1 MKSTVNGSLRKA
13 SGSRHCLLT
22 LKAAHD
28 AMQEPESNELHKAK
42 PDDRIHF
49 GQLAAYG
56 AGGIIP
62 IALFNIAG
70 ILIGLMGNI
79 SLGLS
84 AFWLGV
90 ILIIPRLWDAL
101 SDPIIGHLSDNTRT
115 RWGRR
120 RPYLLIGG
128 VLVAVFF
135 VVLWWIPK
143 GDRARLWFAT
153 ETGFQAF
160 QLVYILV
167 SLLLFF
173 TACNIFEIPHG
184 ALGMEL
190 TADYHE
196 RTRLFSAKS
205 FVGNLFAMSTPWLFA
220 LANLDRFKGAGNEA
234 DGMRYVSM
242 MVAALLVPLAFW
254 WSFQLREPGFVK
266 AAKHEK
272 TPFWKDMKRT
282 ASNRNFRRL
291 TITIFTLAMGFNFVQ
306 LLGSY
311 IPIFYVFGGDKVA
324 GAYLLGINGTIWAI
338 TGLLAVFPLNW
349 ISPKWGKRNTLAMS
363 ILLMCLAQLSKIVC
377 YNPHLPYLIIIPTIL
392 LSAGM
397 LFFFTLGSS
406 MVGDICDEDEL
417 ATGYR
422 AEGSYYSIFWWL
434 IKMGTAFASFVAGAL
449 IVLTAFDEI
458 QVTKVDSLQGTI
470 RGIRSEIQ
478 AWGGAQALAG
488 SPSELLTKTKR
499 QVARALDEARKYA
512 SHLEIESAKQ
522 SKPSE
527 PTAAQYENRKHD
539 RLWDALSAAKTTVGG
554 LEQLKQQLANLASQ
568 AQDTQAKATAAE
580 AIPLTLK
587 IKLEKARMDS
597 SQLMAH
603 LEAQSRGQRSSLKH
617 YQELLRHM
625 TQVNDRIAGLQA
637 ASSLDVLDQELAAI
651 AKDIV
656 PLTKQTPYTLL
667 MMRVVEIGLPVVLS
681 IVSLFVLLRYSLTE
695 ERSREIKDLLKQRS
709 EARLKEAGDA
719 PGEAAA

>member
-1 MKSTVNGSLRKA
+1 MIE
-13 SGSRHCLLT
+13 
-22 LKAAHD
+22 
-28 AMQEPESNELHKAK
+28 QEITAVHRTKLE
-42 PDDRIHF
+42 DRIPF
-49 GQLAAYG
+49 SQLAAYG

-70 ILIGLMGNI
+70 ILVGLMGNI

-128 VLVAVFF
+128 ILVAVFF
-135 VVLWWIPK
+135 VVMWWIPK
-143 GDRARLWFAT
+143 GDRVRVWFPS

-160 QLVYILV
+160 QLVYILF

-184 ALGMEL
+184 ALGMEM
-190 TADYHE
+190 TTDYHE

-220 LANLDRFKGAGNEA
+220 LANMEIFKGTGNEA
-234 DGMRYVSM
+234 DGMRYVSI
-242 MVAALLVPLAFW
+242 MVAALIIPLSFW
-254 WSFQLREPGFVK
+254 WSFKLREPGFVK
-266 AAKHEK
+266 AAKHER

-282 ASNRNFRRL
+282 ASNRNFVML
-291 TITIFTLAMGFNFVQ
+291 TLTIFTLAMGFNFVQ

-311 IPIFYVFGGDKVA
+311 IPIFYVFGGNKIA

-338 TGLLAVFPLNW
+338 TGLLAVFPLIW
-349 ISPKWGKRNTLAMS
+349 ISPKLGKRNTLTIS

-377 YNPHLPYLIIIPTIL
+377 YNPNYPYLLIIPTVL
-392 LSAGM
+392 LSIGM

-417 ATGYR
+417 KTGYR
-422 AEGSYYSIFWWL
+422 AEGSYYSIFWWF

-458 QVTKVDSLQGTI
+458 QVTQVDSISGNI
-470 RGIRSEIQ
+470 REIRSEIQ
-478 AWGGAQALAG
+478 SWGGDQAFSG
-488 SPSELLTKTKR
+488 TNTQLLGKTKT
-499 QVARALDEARKYA
+499 QVAKALDEAKEYL
-512 SHLEIESAKQ
+512 SYLEKESVKQQKQ
-522 SKPSE
+522 SEQSVTE
-527 PTAAQYENRKHD
+527 YQNRKRD
-539 RLWDALSAAKTTVGG
+539 RLLNALSTIKSTAGG
-554 LEQLKQQLANLASQ
+554 LEELRLRLENLGPQ
-568 AQDTQAKATAAE
+568 AQDSQVKAAVAE
-580 AIPLTLK
+580 AIPLTLQTK
-587 IKLEKARMDS
+587 FEKARMNS
-597 SQLMAH
+597 FELMSH
-603 LEAQSRGQRSSLKH
+603 LESKSKEGKNSVEH
-617 YQELLRHM
+617 YQEIIQNI
-625 TQVNDRIAGLQA
+625 TTVNNRIASLNA
-637 ASSLDVLDQELAAI
+637 ASSLHILEKELTTI
-651 AKDIV
+651 EKDIL

-667 MMRVVEIGLPVVLS
+667 MMRVVEIGLPLLLS
-681 IVSLFVLLRYSLTE
+681 IFSIFFLLRYSLTE
-695 ERSREIKDLLKQRS
+695 KRSQEIKNLLKQRNEERS
-709 EARLKEAGDA
+709 KEANKATGSA
-719 PGEAAA
+719 TV

>member
-1 MKSTVNGSLRKA
+1 MT
-13 SGSRHCLLT
+13 T
-22 LKAAHD
+22 E
-28 AMQEPESNELHKAK
+28 QETTAVHQTKPE
-42 PDDRIHF
+42 DRIRF
-49 GQLAAYG
+49 SQLAAYG

-70 ILIGLMGNI
+70 ILVGLMGNI

-101 SDPIIGHLSDNTRT
+101 SDPVIGHLSDNTRT

-120 RPYLLIGG
+120 RPYLLFGG
-128 VLVAVFF
+128 ILVAVFF
-135 VVLWWIPK
+135 VIMWWIPK
-143 GDRARLWFAT
+143 GDRVRLWFPT

-160 QLVYILV
+160 QLVYILL

-184 ALGMEL
+184 ALGMEM
-190 TADYHE
+190 TTDYHE

-220 LANLDRFKGAGNEA
+220 MANLERFKGTGNEA
-234 DGMRYVSM
+234 DGMRYVSIM
-242 MVAALLVPLAFW
+242 IAVVLIPLSFW
-254 WSFQLREPGFVK
+254 WTFQLREPGFSK

-282 ASNRNFRRL
+282 ASNRNFARL
-291 TITIFTLAMGFNFVQ
+291 TLAIFTLAMGFNFVQ

-311 IPIFYVFGGDKVA
+311 IPIFYLFGGDKVA
-324 GAYLLGINGTIWAI
+324 GAYLLGINGTIWAV

-349 ISPKWGKRNTLAMS
+349 ISPKLGKRNTLAIA

-377 YNPHLPYLIIIPTIL
+377 YNPHFPYLIIIPTIL

-449 IVLTAFDEI
+449 IVLTAFDES
-458 QVTKVDSLQGTI
+458 QVTRVDGLQGNI

-478 AWGGAQALAG
+478 SWGGAQAFTG
-488 SPSELLTKTKR
+488 TPPELLGKTKT
-499 QVARALDEARKYA
+499 QVAKALDEAKKYVG
-512 SHLEIESAKQ
+512 SLEMESAKQ
-522 SKPSE
+522 PKPSE
-527 PTAAQYENRKHD
+527 PSATEYQSGKRD
-539 RLWDALSAAKTTVGG
+539 RLRAALATMKSTAGG
-554 LEQLKQQLANLASQ
+554 LEQLQVRLANLGPQ
-568 AQDTQAKATAAE
+568 AQDSLVKAAMAE
-580 AIPLTLK
+580 AIPLTLQTR
-587 IKLEKARMDS
+587 LEKARMNS
-597 SQLMAH
+597 FELMVH
-603 LEAQSRGQRSSLKH
+603 LHSQSRKHKNSLAH
-617 YQELLRHM
+617 YEEIIRNM
-625 TQVNDRIAGLQA
+625 TTVDDRIASLRA
-637 ASSLDVLDQELAAI
+637 ASSLEALNQALTAI
-651 AKDIV
+651 ANDIV
-656 PLTKQTPYTLL
+656 PLTKQTPFTLL
-667 MMRVVEIGLPVVLS
+667 MMRVVEIGLPVLLS
-681 IVSLFVLLRYSLTE
+681 LVSLFFLFQYSLTE
-695 ERSREIKDLLKQRS
+695 KRSHEIKDLLKQRN
-709 EARLKEAGDA
+709 EARSKEAHDA
-719 PGEAAA
+719 PGAMNV